1 MAIKIEKERKWLLKM
16 PSTQQPDEMIAMWQF
31 YADKRLRFQMQLQ
44 QTQKY
49 GGFEGPDWIK
59 HKIGLKYLFMTWQ
72 NIGNKYVLEVP
83 SYGEWI
89 LNEKKK
95 VAKGEFIESE
105 EILQNSFDPLPPQ
118 VTQAELA
125 ISKLRH
131 NYYYSNRK
139 WEMDV
144 MGDNLKLCF
153 LEMEMDESEDI
164 DDPQHLRDMPQHLR
178 ELIVKEVTGDKC
190 FSNRA
195 ISITNP
201 FYVEL

>member
-1 MAIKIEKERKWLLKM
+1 MGTKIEKERKWLLKM
-16 PSTQQPDEMIAMWQF
+16 PSEQQPDEMIAMWQF
-31 YADKRLRFQMQLQ
+31 YAGKRLRFQMQLD

-59 HKIGLKYLFMTWQ
+59 HKIGLKQLFMAWQ

-89 LNEKKK
+89 SNEKTKI
-95 VAKGEFIESE
+95 AKGEFTETE
-105 EILQNSFDPLPPQ
+105 ELIQNLFEPLPPQ
-118 VTQAELA
+118 ITKAEFA

-131 NYYYSNRK
+131 NYHYSNRK

-144 MGDNLKLCF
+144 MGDDLKLCF
-153 LEMEMDESEDI
+153 LEMEMDEKEDI
-164 DDPQHLRDMPQHLR
+164 NDPQHIKEMPEHLR
-178 ELIVKEVTGDKC
+178 SLIVKEVTGDKL

-195 ISITNP
+195 ISIKNP
-201 FYVEL
+201 FYVKL